1 MKRRALVP
9 GVLELGYGGSIME
22 AVYAGVD
29 DGVCIHLSL
38 FGGEGNTTLEEGR
51 MVGS

>member
-1 MKRRALVP
+1 MP
-9 GVLELGYGGSIME
+9 GVLELGYGGSIIK
-22 AVYAGVD
+22 AVYVGVHN
-29 DGVCIHLSL
+29 GICIHLSL